1 MQDAHKIRI
10 GTVDES
16 VINAIN
22 NTMGSVMEAN
32 ADLRSTA
39 TNIEKRGFTYNGDT
53 HQNWGMRGAGFGLH
67 GTGFTGGAPFYG
79 RGQESL
85 WGFSLQPFGIGT
97 NGLLGGAGGISPS
110 IFSGS
115 GSGARFSK
123 STHLAHLKMALCVEA
138 YKGFG
143 IVKNIIDLMCNFAAE
158 GIKVIHPSP
167 AIQKFYQRWFEAV
180 GMPSRVK
187 DIFRA
192 YYKWGNVFIYTTMGT
207 IDAMTYRQM
216 KTQAGT
222 LDSDILNSNDPQ
234 SSKRKKLVD
243 KQKKSG
249 KKEIPWRYTLLNPL
263 QMDLKGSKFFGESEW
278 VFIPDEET
286 KKNIQESA
294 SKSVDVLDQTDINLP
309 LEFRK
314 LDKEGNYIMLDQAKL
329 WPMHYMKDDHEDWA
343 DPMVWPVMNDIMYK
357 QQLRAMDMSVTNSV
371 INAITIFKLGSIKDG
386 FVAPKEHYK
395 KLSEMLRTPTYSHNI
410 VWNDAITMESNYPP
424 IEKILSVD
432 KYKSVDRD
440 ILAGLGIPGILVNG
454 AEGGSFSNA
463 FLQVRTLLERLEEA
477 RETVMEWINAQL
489 RMVAEIMGHRQ
500 IPSIKF
506 GQMSLKDEQAEKNLI
521 IQLLDRNIIS
531 AERVHELFDIETE
544 IEIER
549 MKREA
554 KLTEEADI
562 MMKFGPFKDPMNMM
576 DQEETMNM
584 SHKNELEKVSL
595 QSKFK
600 QQSKNE
606 IKKPGRPLGTKRPQ
620 SKKRT
625 TKPKGMG
632 LGAFEYDVI
641 RTKAAAA
648 YQSVEDIL
656 TSMMLNVRG
665 SKYKKQLSKT
675 DREDLENLIFT
686 VYSNINIYEDVTQEV
701 VNTTLAELSINA
713 TVHQLY
719 SEVKEYFG
727 NEPTAEQRREAR
739 IIAMS
744 HYSSLEE

>member
-1 MQDAHKIRI
+1 MQNAHKVRI

-32 ADLRSTA
+32 ADLRATAA
-39 TNIEKRGFTYNGDT
+39 TNIEKRGFTYTGDT
-53 HQNWGMRGAGFGLH
+53 HQNWGMRGGM
-67 GTGFTGGAPFYG
+67 GTGFVGGAPFYG
-79 RGQESL
+79 RGPETF

-97 NGLLGGAGGISPS
+97 NGLLHGGGISPS

-123 STHLAHLKMALCVEA
+123 TTHLAHLKMALCVEA

-180 GMPSRVK
+180 GMAGRVK

-192 YYKWGNVFIYTTMGT
+192 YYKWGNVFIYTTMGR
-207 IDAMTYRQM
+207 IDDMTYRKM
-216 KTQAGT
+216 KTKAAA
-222 LDSDILNSNDPQ
+222 DSDILNSNDPQ
-234 SSKRKKLVD
+234 AKKRKQFVD
-243 KQKKSG
+243 KERSDPIDQ
-249 KKEIPWRYTLLNPL
+249 KEIPWRYTLLNPL

-286 KKNIQESA
+286 KKNIEETS
-294 SKSVDVLDQTDINLP
+294 SKQVDVLDETDVNLP
-309 LEFRK
+309 PEFRT
-314 LDKEGNYIMLDQAKL
+314 LDANGNYIMLDQAKL
-329 WPMHYMKDDHEDWA
+329 WTMHYMKDDHEDWA

-357 QQLRAMDMSVTNSV
+357 QQLRSMDMSVTNSV

-386 FVAPKEHYK
+386 FVAPREHYK

-463 FLQVRTLLERLEEA
+463 FLQVRTLLERLEEG
-477 RETVMEWINAQL
+477 RETIMEWLNAQL
-489 RMVAEIMGHRQ
+489 RMIAEIMGHRQ
-500 IPSIKF
+500 IPTVKF

-521 IQLLDRNIIS
+521 IQLLDRNVIS
-531 AERVHELFDIETE
+531 AERVHEVFDIETE

-554 KLTEEADI
+554 KLTEDADI

-584 SHKNELEKVSL
+584 SHKNEMEKVSL
-595 QSKFK
+595 QSKMK

-620 SKKRT
+620 SKKRV

-632 LGAFEYDVI
+632 LGSFEYDII
-641 RTKAAAA
+641 RTKASVA
-648 YQSVEDIL
+648 YQVTEDML
-656 TSMMLNVRG
+656 TSMMLNARG
-665 SKYKKQLSKT
+665 MKYKKQLSKT
-675 DREDLENLIFT
+675 DRDDLENLIFS
-686 VYSNINIYEDVTQEV
+686 VYSNLDIFEEVTQDTI
-701 VNTTLAELSINA
+701 NQTLSNLSINPI
-713 TVHQLY
+713 VLQLY
-719 SEVKEYFG
+719 SDVQDYFG
-727 NEPTAEQRREAR
+727 NALTAEQRREAR